1 MCLLRFPGFV
11 QEYCTVCNEGLSH
24 VWVIMLDLLL
34 DLLLLLGSGRGRKPA
49 QGVSS
54 GKCEQLLLLNCV

>member
-1 MCLLRFPGFV
+1 M
-11 QEYCTVCNEGLSH
+11 CNEGLSH